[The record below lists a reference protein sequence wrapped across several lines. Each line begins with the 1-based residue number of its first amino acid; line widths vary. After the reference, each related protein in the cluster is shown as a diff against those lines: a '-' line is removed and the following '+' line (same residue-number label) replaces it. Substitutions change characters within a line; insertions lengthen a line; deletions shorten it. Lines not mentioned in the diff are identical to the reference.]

1 MIEYNSPKRED
12 FCLKVHSTCLI
23 KNTVLNAVTTPI
35 NHLLSLKKIYSIYQS
50 IPHTAHDIDFFEAAI
65 AAFGFSYRISPE
77 DRARIPA
84 EGPTVV
90 VANHPFGGPEGI
102 FMAHLLLGVRPDIKI
117 MANHILNR
125 ISELRQYFIFVD
137 PFGGEEAELRNIS
150 GLKDSLRWLK
160 NGGLLGVFPSGT
172 VSHFHLS
179 SRGVVDPQWNPSVA
193 RIIQKTKATIVPVYF
208 DGANS
213 AMFQLMGLVHPSL
226 RTALLPREF
235 MKRRNKTVEVRVG
248 NPISWNKLASVADTP
263 ENMMRYLKMRTY
275 LLQNRQDTTK
285 TKRKFFLHKAVHRNE
300 ALIAP
305 LNSGLMTDEILRL
318 SEECMLVKS
327 GDFDVIAAS
336 ARQIPLILREIGRL
350 REFTFRKV
358 GEGSGKACDLDE
370 FDPYYVHLFI
380 WNRATQEVVGAYRI
394 GKTDVILK
402 ECGPKGLYTSTL
414 FKLKPKFLEQI
425 SPALEMGRSFVRPE
439 YQKSYSSLLLLWR
452 GVAKIV
458 ERNPQYRILFGPVS
472 ITNEYKTASRQLMA
486 RFFEEQYALPEL
498 SQLVQPRTPLRARQW
513 LEQAANTLVSNMDD
527 LLELLADLETDQK
540 GIPVL
545 LRQYLK
551 LGGKLLS
558 FNVDHDFSEVL
569 DGLILVDLMQTEK
582 KQLERYMGKEG
593 VARFI
598 AYHEGDDDDFMRCA

>member
-1 MIEYNSPKRED
+1 MIERNNQQRED
-12 FCLKVHSTCLI
+12 FCFKVHSTGPI
-23 KNTVLNAVTTPI
+23 KNTVFNAVTTPI

-50 IPHTAHDIDFFEAAI
+50 IPHTAHDYEFLDAAI
-65 AAFGFSYRISPE
+65 SAFDFSYRISSE
-77 DRARIPA
+77 DRERIPR

-102 FMAHLLLGVRPDIKI
+102 FMAHMLLGVRQDIKI

-125 ISELRQYFIFVD
+125 ISELRKYFVLVD
-137 PFGGEEAELRNIS
+137 PFGGEDAELRNIA
-150 GLKDSLRWLK
+150 GLKQSLRWLK
-160 NGGLLGVFPSGT
+160 QGGMLAVFPSGT

-179 SRGVVDPQWNPSVA
+179 SRGVVDSNWSPSVA
-193 RIIQKTKATIVPVYF
+193 RLIAKTQATVVPVYF

-248 NPISWNKLASVADTP
+248 NPISWGKLSSAADTP
-263 ENMMRYLKMRTY
+263 ETIMQYLKMRTY
-275 LLQNRQDTTK
+275 LLQNRQEK
-285 TKRKFFLHKAVHRNE
+285 PRTKRKFFVPKGTQRNE

-305 LNSGLMTDEILRL
+305 LNAQLMADEIGRL
-318 SEECMLVKS
+318 PQDCFLVQS
-327 GDFDVIAAS
+327 GDYDVIAAS
-336 ARQIPLILREIGRL
+336 ARRIPLVLREIGRL

-370 FDPYYVHLFI
+370 FDSYYLHLFI
-380 WNRATQEVVGAYRI
+380 WNRAKQEIVGAYRI

-402 ECGPKGLYTSTL
+402 EHGTKGLYISTL
-414 FKLKPKFLEQI
+414 FKLKPQFLDQI
-425 SPALEMGRSFVRPE
+425 SPALELGRSFVRPE

-452 GVAKIV
+452 GVAQIV
-458 ERNPQYRILFGPVS
+458 ARNPRYRMLFGPVS

-498 SQLVQPRTPLRARQW
+498 SQLVQPRTPLRPGQW
-513 LEQAANTLVSNMDD
+513 LQQAANTLVGNMDD
-527 LLELLADLETDQK
+527 LLELLADIETDQK

-551 LGGKLLS
+551 LGGKLLC

-569 DGLILVDLMQTEK
+569 DGLILVDLLQTEK

-593 VARFI
+593 LARFL
-598 AYHEGDDDDFMRCA
+598 AYHEGDGDDFMRCA